1 MFNFKMLTFDELKV
15 GDYFTLPYHIREYV
29 KISKYFARDI
39 IHEEVFQF
47 AGHEKVYKE
56 KR

>member
-1 MFNFKMLTFDELKV
+1 MFGFKILTFDELKV
-15 GDYFTLPYHIREYV
+15 GDYFTLPFHRRMYI

-47 AGHEKVYKE
+47 TGNEKVYKE
-56 KR
+56 ER

>member
-15 GDYFTLPYHIREYV
+15 GDYFTLPYHMREYV

-39 IHEEVFQF
+39 IHGEIFQF